1 MAFAPAVWFAVQH
14 NLSEDMSEFTRNVFD
29 DFDDEALLEKFHLTR
44 PCINFITD
52 CIRLAVKKHSYM
64 IKPELLNVAVMVAL
78 DYYANG
84 ILSLAIHE
92 KVGIKFHDT
101 PEVITI
107 VSKILTDMLDQFISF
122 PITRDD
128 RCNVAHK
135 IEVMCGIPQVLGVLA
150 CAHFKIKTSSKD
162 TRRVPFQNGLGYTS
176 VMAQVI
182 CDCNGNFM
190 SVDRCYVG
198 STSAQAI
205 WESSVKGEE
214 MEREY
219 HGSYWLIAGKGYN
232 LSQHVLT
239 SVSIPGG
246 IPDCRF
252 NEAHAK
258 IHSVIQYT
266 LNSLKIR
273 FKCLMQLGAAQQDC
287 LDKQADIIMACCVL
301 HNIAKKFSVP
311 SLRLPDV
318 LEPVDLRAPYQRT
331 MINTS
336 EGVEARQQ
344 LIRKYFCHANSLLK
358 GEANHIS

>member
-1 MAFAPAVWFAVQH
+1 MAFAPAVWFAVQDH
-14 NLSEDMSEFTRNVFD
+14 LSDYMSEFTRNVFD
-29 DFDDEALLEKFHLTR
+29 DFDDEALFEKFHLTR
-44 PCINFITD
+44 PCINFIMD
-52 CIRLAVKKHSYM
+52 CIRLAVKKHTYK
-64 IKPELLNVAVMVAL
+64 IKPELLNIAVMVAL

-84 ILSLAIHE
+84 IFSSAIHE

-101 PEVITI
+101 PEVISI
-107 VSKILTDMLDQFISF
+107 VSKILTDMLDQFITF

-128 RCNVAHK
+128 RSNVAHK
-135 IEVMCGIPQVLGVLA
+135 IEMMCGIPKVLGVLA
-150 CAHFKIKTSSKD
+150 CAHFKVRISSKD
-162 TRRVPFQNGLGYTS
+162 SRGVPFQNGLGYTS

-198 STSAQAI
+198 STSAQTI

-214 MEREY
+214 IEREY
-219 HGSYWLIAGKGYN
+219 HGSYWLIGGKGYT

-239 SVSIPGG
+239 AVSIPGG
-246 IPDCRF
+246 TPDCRF

-258 IHSVIQYT
+258 MYNVIQHA

-273 FKCLMQLGAAQQDC
+273 FKCLMQLGTAQQDC

-311 SLRLPDV
+311 SLPLPDI
-318 LEPVDLRAPYQRT
+318 LETVDLGAQYQRT
-331 MINTS
+331 MTNGS
-336 EGVEARQQ
+336 EEVKAREQ
-344 LIRKYFCHANSLLK
+344 LIRMYFCQANSFVK
-358 GEANHIS
+358 DEANHVG